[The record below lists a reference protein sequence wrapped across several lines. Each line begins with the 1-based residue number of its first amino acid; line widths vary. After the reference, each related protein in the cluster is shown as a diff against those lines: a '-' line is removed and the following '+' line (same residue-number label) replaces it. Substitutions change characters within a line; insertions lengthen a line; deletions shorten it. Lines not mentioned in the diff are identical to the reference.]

1 MRYVRRYNRVLY
13 DPGNISWV
21 SVLPKGTRRLA
32 TPGLANLPKYTLL
45 ISPLVLHLVFILEYK
60 KLSSLKIDMYLEGL
74 KMAVLAYVLVTLQ
87 SGSEKNVLKKVASF
101 EEVEEVDLVYGEY
114 DAMVKVLV
122 EEMSQLDKFLT
133 DKLRVL
139 PDIYLTTTMIV
150 ARQYKGT

>member
-1 MRYVRRYNRVLY
+1 
-13 DPGNISWV
+13 
-21 SVLPKGTRRLA
+21 
-32 TPGLANLPKYTLL
+32 
-45 ISPLVLHLVFILEYK
+45 
-60 KLSSLKIDMYLEGL
+60 
-74 KMAVLAYVLVTLQ
+74 MAVLAYVLVTLQ

-101 EEVEEVDLVYGEY
+101 EEVKEVDLVYGEY